1 MQLGGVL
8 LLFLLLSFKI
18 TFLGQNTNYL
28 VALWHFSDV
37 QCFPLVPS
45 TPLLPSL
52 TSICSL
58 VSLNSPASV
67 LTCQSSLSLFLLM
80 KVFLPLSNF
89 MIHTQTHTNMKAYMY
104 IENQIVP
111 WNLHTIMPH
120 MYTSLPMRHLHRII
134 LLIRKLAQNNS
145 LTQKI
150 LHTQ

>member
-1 MQLGGVL
+1 MQLEGIL
-8 LLFLLLSFKI
+8 LLFLLQSFKI

-37 QCFPLVPS
+37 QCFSLAHS
-45 TPLLPSL
+45 TPLRPSL

-58 VSLNSPASV
+58 LVPEQSCFCFY
-67 LTCQSSLSLFLLM
+67 LTCLSLLSLLQLM

-89 MIHTQTHTNMKAYMY
+89 MNHTHTNMKAYMY
-104 IENQIVP
+104 FENQIVP

-120 MYTSLPMRHLHRII
+120 MYTSLPIRLLHKII
-134 LLIRKLAQNNS
+134 LLISTLAQNNS
-145 LTQKI
+145 LTQKE